1 MYSTDLKRNMA
12 NLTFLQLLLEMI
24 TYERKLLEEDLLT
37 STLKMVSAGLLIIL
51 KFTKFSP
58 IKCSQF

>member
-37 STLKMVSAGLLIIL
+37 STLKNINMNKYKLKIIVYYTFQYFLL
-51 KFTKFSP
+51 
-58 IKCSQF
+58 

>member
-12 NLTFLQLLLEMI
+12 ILTFLQLLLEMI

-37 STLKMVSAGLLIIL
+37 STLKNINMNKYKLKIIVYYTFQYFLL
-51 KFTKFSP
+51 
-58 IKCSQF
+58 

>member
-37 STLKMVSAGLLIIL
+37 STLKNINMNKYKLEIIL
-51 KFTKFSP
+51 FVVK
-58 IKCSQF
+58 

>member
-24 TYERKLLEEDLLT
+24 TYERKLLEENLLT
-37 STLKMVSAGLLIIL
+37 STIKNINMNKYKLKIIVYYTFQYFLL
-51 KFTKFSP
+51 
-58 IKCSQF
+58 

>member
-37 STLKMVSAGLLIIL
+37 STIKNINMNKYKLKIIVYYTFQYFLL
-51 KFTKFSP
+51 
-58 IKCSQF
+58 